1 METILQEVENNIFGN
16 STLSLTPRFFGHI
29 NGGRNQDGA

>member
-16 STLSLTPRFFGHI
+16 STLSLTPRFFGYI